1 MSIKVGVIGVGL
13 AGTAHVK
20 TLNESV
26 AGADVVA
33 VADIDLG
40 RCQAVAETCPGQVE
54 VFGDALELIR
64 SDLVEAVVI
73 TSIAETHAGLV
84 LACIAEGKP
93 VFCEKPLAVTAEDCQ
108 RILDAEAAA
117 GRKLVQVGFM
127 RRFDTGYVDLKAA
140 VDAGEIGSPV
150 AIHCVH
156 RNASV
161 PASFTS
167 AMTTTEALIH
177 EIDIIRWLTGQ
188 EIIQVHVHRNPV
200 LNAEGEALID
210 PQFFTLTTER
220 GIHISAEVFVNA
232 RYGYEIRCEVI
243 GETGTAELPGA
254 SSVTVNSA
262 GKHANALHADFRT
275 RFAQAYRDELVVW
288 IQGIEEG
295 TVLGP
300 DSWDGYAATAV
311 SEACVTSLGTG
322 QPEAVS
328 LAGQPAIYA

>member
-20 TLNESV
+20 TLNDSV

-40 RCQAVAETCPGQVE
+40 RCHAVAATCPGQVE
-54 VFGDALELIR
+54 VFGDAYELIR

-127 RRFDTGYVDLKAA
+127 RRFDTGYMNLKAA
-140 VDAGEIGSPV
+140 VDADAVGAPV
-150 AIHCVH
+150 AVHCVH

-161 PASFTS
+161 PESFTS
-167 AMTTTEALIH
+167 PMTTTEALIH

-188 EIIQVHVHRNPV
+188 EIVEVLVHRNPV
-200 LNAEGEALID
+200 LAGGEKLID

-220 GIHISAEVFVNA
+220 GIHIAAEVFVNA

-243 GETGTAELPGA
+243 GETGTAELPQPA
-254 SSVTVNSA
+254 SVTINA
-262 GKHANALHADFRT
+262 GGKRSNALDADFRT

-288 IQGIEEG
+288 IQGVEAG

-311 SEACVTSLGTG
+311 SEACVASLNSG
-322 QPEAVS
+322 QTESVS